1 MRKDSSLE
9 LAAKLY
15 ILVVY
20 VCTGGASY
28 AYATAKVPTLSDPL
42 VLILVTGCFAYLTS
56 FVLRSIL
63 DGLIVLFGSVRVLPG
78 VAFPRGIPQEHRTAV
93 AYVVSASDV
102 RQVKKAMAN
111 LEKSLRANHKTDL
124 SDSLLWIYAS
134 DNQSSH
140 DLVALECQHIKRLQK
155 EFGRQVLYYF
165 HREQSWGYKW
175 GCYQD
180 LMRALYEGTLETGNY
195 LSSRYGKYGRRPNRR
210 VFGFES
216 RTYKKEL
223 SITVPEWNMGI
234 VGDIDALRLGDPCQH
249 VQYLLVSDLDVQWP
263 AGSVRKLVEKMA
275 HPDNLIFSIFQ
286 PNICIE
292 NWHESRFTHLMSWS
306 RQFVVFHSLA
316 FWGIHRR
323 SQFFGKGGIRIGAY
337 LETMLKT
344 GRERLQPG
352 TLSHDF
358 VESLYCPTAAVVDV
372 DVLEESPTTFFE
384 ELARLRRWTIGD
396 IQGIIQEVLPR
407 LPLIGSA
414 ASRLRYDEHKPRGLS
429 LTESELLKAIRRLTF
444 MPIMLDIW
452 LIGTLWAGKSG
463 MLLSA
468 WNYRIERA
476 LYLLVV
482 FGVFVFPKL
491 VAPMLYDMKLKR
503 IHRFSA
509 QAIMISLMRG
519 AMECLGTTILFLQ
532 YLYDKPLIVV
542 RACREIVLARARG
555 TMLRWDSFSDSGQV
569 GSMFQVYLNRWV
581 PTVLGVTLLLYLTV
595 LTKDLVGLGMW
606 SPILGSLV
614 LGPALIWWTGRR

>member
-1 MRKDSSLE
+1 VRKDSFQG

-28 AYATAKVPTLSDPL
+28 AYAMAKVPALSDPL
-42 VLILVTGCFAYLTS
+42 VLILATGCFAYLTS
-56 FVLRSIL
+56 FVLRSML

-78 VAFPRGIPQEHRTAV
+78 IAFPRGIPQEHRTVV
-93 AYVVSASDV
+93 AYIVSASDA
-102 RQVKKAMAN
+102 RQVGKAMAN
-111 LEKSLRANHKTDL
+111 LEKSLRANHEAHL

-140 DLVALECQHIKRLQK
+140 DLVALECQHIRRLQK

-180 LMRALYEGTLETGNY
+180 LMRALYEGVLETGNY
-195 LSSRYGKYGRRPNRR
+195 LPSRYGKYGRKPNRR
-210 VFGFES
+210 VFGFGS
-216 RTYKKEL
+216 RPYQKEL
-223 SITVPEWNMGI
+223 RITGREWNMGI
-234 VGDIDALRLGDPCQH
+234 VGDIDALRLGDPCQR

-286 PNICIE
+286 PDVCIG
-292 NWHESRFTHLMSWS
+292 NQHESRFAHLMSWS
-306 RQFVVFHSLA
+306 RQFAVFHSLA
-316 FWGIHRR
+316 FWKIHHR

-337 LETMLKT
+337 LSTMLKT
-344 GRERLQPG
+344 GHERLQPG

-358 VESLYCPTAAVVDV
+358 VESLYCPTAAVVDI
-372 DVLEESPTTFFE
+372 DILEESTTTFFE
-384 ELARLRRWTIGD
+384 EIARFRRWTIGD

-407 LPLIGSA
+407 LPLIGGA
-414 ASRLRYDEHKPRGLS
+414 VSRLRYDKHRPRALS

-444 MPIMLDIW
+444 MPIALDIW

-463 MLLSA
+463 TLLSA
-468 WNYRIERA
+468 WDYRIERA

-491 VAPMLYDMKLKR
+491 VAPVLYNMKLKR
-503 IHRFSA
+503 LHRPA
-509 QAIMISLMRG
+509 VQVIMISLMRG
-519 AMECLGTTILFLQ
+519 GIECLGTTILFLQ

-542 RACREIVLARARG
+542 RACREIMLARARG
-555 TMLRWDSFSDSGQV
+555 TMLRWTSFSDSCQV
-569 GSMFQVYLNRWV
+569 DSMFQVYLNRWV
-581 PTVLGVTLLLYLTV
+581 PTALGVTLLLYLTI
-595 LTKDLVGLGMW
+595 LAKDPIGLGMW

-614 LGPALIWWTGRR
+614 FGPALIWWTGRR